1 MRRVALITGITGMD
15 GSYLAELLLNKGYIV
30 YGLIRR
36 TSTFNRGRIE
46 HLYKDY
52 QNRGDLKLLY
62 GDMTDIASII
72 YILQQSQPD
81 EIYNLAAQSHVQVS
95 YDTPIYTGQV
105 DALGVLN
112 ILEAVRILKLPSK
125 IYQASTSELFS
136 GDPKETPQ
144 NEDTPMKP
152 RSPYGIAKLYG
163 FNIAKFYRNNY
174 KMFICNGILFNH
186 ESPRR
191 GENFVTK
198 KITLGLSKILKGE
211 EREIILGNLEAKR
224 DWGYAPEY
232 VEGMWLMLQQDKPDD
247 YVFATGE
254 THSVTEFCKEAFGLK
269 GLDWK
274 DYIKIDK
281 NYIRNSEVWEL
292 RGDASKA
299 KKVLGWK
306 PKVKFKELVKIMVD
320 FDCV

>member
-299 KKVLGWK
+299 EKVLGWK